1 MPSSLPRAATP
12 PAIAEITLD
21 DEGLSLTWSD
31 GAVSRFP
38 AIWLRDNL
46 PAGRHAPEG
55 QRTFDIA
62 SLPAYIEL
70 SDAVLTDDGRLAA
83 TFQPEGLTGVFEPEW
98 LRAHD
103 LSEESRAARRRQP
116 GLWDAGLQARL
127 PEQPWSEA
135 ADGGRGLLRFL
146 RNLDGHGLAILRGGP
161 AEPETVLEAVSWFGY
176 VRETNYGR
184 LFDVV
189 SQEAPSNLAF
199 TGLALGLHTDNP
211 YRDPVPGLQLLHCLE
226 ASPEGGESLAVD
238 GIAVAERLRAEAP
251 EDFELLARHAVPFRY
266 RDKAAGVD
274 LSSRAP
280 LIELDDRGM
289 VAAVRYNN
297 RSAAPFDLPA
307 EVLPA
312 FYRAYRRFGRLLHE
326 PEQRVAFRLAPGDLF
341 AVDNRRV
348 LHGRSGF
355 GTGRRRLQ
363 GCYAD
368 KDGLRSRLA
377 VLEAELGE
385 A

>member
-1 MPSSLPRAATP
+1 MSSSLPRAAIP
-12 PAIAEITLD
+12 PAITDLAIDHEW
-21 DEGLSLTWSD
+21 LSVTWSD
-31 GAVSRFP
+31 GTACRFP
-38 AIWLRDNL
+38 ALWLRDNL
-46 PAGRHAPEG
+46 PEGRHRAEG

-62 SLPAYIEL
+62 SLPAYIEIG
-70 SDAVLTDDGRLAA
+70 DAVLTDDGRLAV
-83 TFQPEGLTGVFEPEW
+83 TFQPEERTALFEPEW
-98 LRAHD
+98 LRAHE
-103 LSEESRAARRRQP
+103 LSETARVARRHRP
-116 GLWDAGLQARL
+116 LPWDAGLQERL
-127 PEQPWSEA
+127 PEQPWQEPA
-135 ADGGRGLLRFL
+135 AGGQGLLRFL
-146 RNLDGHGLAILRGGP
+146 QNLDRYGLAILRGGP
-161 AEPETVLEAVSWFGY
+161 TEPETVFEAVSWFGF

-226 ASPEGGESLAVD
+226 ASADGGESLAVD
-238 GIAVAERLRAEAP
+238 GFAVAERLRAEAP
-251 EDFELLARHAVPFRY
+251 EDFALLTRHWVPFRY
-266 RDKAAGVD
+266 LDRAAGVD
-274 LSSRAP
+274 LSTRAP
-280 LIELDDRGM
+280 LIEIDDAGQ
-289 VAAVRYNN
+289 VTALRYNN

-307 EVLPA
+307 EVLPD

-326 PEQRVAFRLAPGDLF
+326 AGQRVAFRLAPGDLF

-355 GTGRRRLQ
+355 GGRRRLQ

-368 KDGLRSRLA
+368 RDALRSRLA
-377 VLEAELGE
+377 ILEAGLEG